1 VSRAEP
7 RHYVA
12 NELRELRPNVEPR
25 PELSLVAPVFD
36 EEQNLEPLYDKVAA
50 ALAGR
55 RFELVLVDDGSRDR
69 SAAIIRA
76 LHERDPRVRGVF
88 FTHNRGQTAAMAAGI
103 HAAAGEL
110 IATLDADLQN
120 DPADIPRLVAALD
133 SYDAAVGYRMQR
145 HDTWVRR
152 MSSKIANGVR
162 NRLTGDQIR
171 DTGCSLKVFR
181 ADAVRALP
189 FFEGMHRFLPT
200 LLRMHG
206 FTVVEVGVSHH
217 PRVAGLSKYGIRN
230 RALRALRDTFA
241 VRWMRSRLIRIE
253 IAEVHAPAGTAATPG
268 TSECEVELVPH
279 TSGRSAAV
287 AGSRRGSELEQR

>member
-1 VSRAEP
+1 LSRAEH

-36 EEQNLEPLYDKVAA
+36 EEQNLEPLYEQVAA

-55 RFELVLVDDGSRDR
+55 SFELVLVDDGSRDG

-88 FTHNRGQTAAMAAGI
+88 FTRNRGQTSAMAAGI

-120 DPADIPRLVAALD
+120 DPADIPRLVAALG
-133 SYDAAVGYRMQR
+133 SHDAAVGYRMQR
-145 HDTWVRR
+145 HDSWVRR
-152 MSSKIANGVR
+152 TSSRIANGVR

-206 FTVVEVGVSHH
+206 FSVVEVGVSHH
-217 PRVAGLSKYGIRN
+217 PRIAGQSKYGIRN

-253 IAEVHAPAGTAATPG
+253 IAEVHAPAGPAAPQSHTE
-268 TSECEVELVPH
+268 SDVVVVPRP
-279 TSGRSAAV
+279 SGRGAAV